1 MKRPIQRCGLIFAIY
16 ALLAVLFYTLAGV
29 GFRQGTGSTIMVSPR
44 TVIGE
49 MFAGSVVEQ
58 SFLSSYDAL
67 DGITLF
73 GATYSRNN
81 DDTLEIAVYDEN
93 NVCLSS
99 AELNTYDL
107 PDNAEWHIDFER
119 PATGVKGKR
128 LTLAVTSLRGG
139 PDNAVTLYCGDSRNT
154 GRFELE
160 VDGAET
166 ARHNGL
172 ALDGQLC
179 LSVAGTNYYRLAEY
193 YWIIAAA
200 LGAVLAAYLVWT
212 VICAK
217 RGRLALLH
225 SLIIK
230 AVKYRFLLKQL
241 VVRDFK
247 TKYKRSVLG
256 ILWSFLNPLLT
267 MLVLYIVFS
276 TLFKSS
282 IANFPVYLLSGIVV
296 WSFFN
301 EATGM
306 CLSSITGNAGLITK
320 VNVPKYIYPFSRTLS
335 SLVNFMF
342 SLLPLLIV
350 MLITR
355 TSFHLP
361 ILLLPFPIFC
371 LFIFALGIG
380 LMLATSMV
388 FFRDTQFLWGVVSTL
403 WMYLTPIFYDVGII
417 PARFLLLYKMNPL
430 YHLVRT
436 FRIILIQ
443 GVSPEPKAY
452 LLCLVASLVP
462 FVLGVIVFKKN
473 ENRFVFYL

>member
-1 MKRPIQRCGLIFAIY
+1 
-16 ALLAVLFYTLAGV
+16 
-29 GFRQGTGSTIMVSPR
+29 
-44 TVIGE
+44 
-49 MFAGSVVEQ
+49 
-58 SFLSSYDAL
+58 
-67 DGITLF
+67 
-73 GATYSRNN
+73 
-81 DDTLEIAVYDEN
+81 
-93 NVCLSS
+93 
-99 AELNTYDL
+99 
-107 PDNAEWHIDFER
+107 
-119 PATGVKGKR
+119 
-128 LTLAVTSLRGG
+128 
-139 PDNAVTLYCGDSRNT
+139 
-154 GRFELE
+154 
-160 VDGAET
+160 
-166 ARHNGL
+166 
-172 ALDGQLC
+172 
-179 LSVAGTNYYRLAEY
+179 
-193 YWIIAAA
+193 
-200 LGAVLAAYLVWT
+200 
-212 VICAK
+212 
-217 RGRLALLH
+217 
-225 SLIIK
+225 
-230 AVKYRFLLKQL
+230 LLKQL

-403 WMYLTPIFYDVGII
+403 WMYLTPIFCDVGII